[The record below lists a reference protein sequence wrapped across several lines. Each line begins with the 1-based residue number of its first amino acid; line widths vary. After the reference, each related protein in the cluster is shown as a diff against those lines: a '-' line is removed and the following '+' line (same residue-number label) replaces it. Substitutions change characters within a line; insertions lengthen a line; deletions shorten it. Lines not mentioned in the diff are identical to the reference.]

1 MFNKSFIIYRKSIF
15 LDTYDH
21 LILPSNG
28 LKLWPQLDLPP
39 ILPPYMRRAPGR
51 PKKKRKKAN
60 DEPKKPST
68 FASTSGKQTLIK
80 RNQVTMRCTR
90 CGFWVIT
97 WEHAMVSKLHIG
109 KFQQGETRY
118 IFFHLLCVSD
128 TCFWYMLFVW
138 CHVLQ
143 LQTNT
148 TVEQP
153 QRGKEKQAASK
164 KSVPRKKNVPSKE
177 VGGHLVTTLNH
188 HLLQTMSTLSQKL

>member
-1 MFNKSFIIYRKSIF
+1 MTIWYFPQMDQNCGHNLTCHLYCHPIWEGHQVGPKRKERKQMMSQRN
-15 LDTYDH
+15 L
-21 LILPSNG
+21 LLLLLLLVS
-28 LKLWPQLDLPP
+28 KLWSKGTKSLWGAQ
-39 ILPPYMRRAPGR
+39 G
-51 PKKKRKKAN
+51 
-60 DEPKKPST
+60 
-68 FASTSGKQTLIK
+68 
-80 RNQVTMRCTR
+80 VV
-90 CGFWVIT
+90 FWVIT